1 MICIFGRT
9 QTSYKIMTQQIDY
22 ATLVKHPRIT
32 ALSDIVPISIQMDM
46 QSPFIMVLEAIEA
59 LVEVH
64 HAGAVERYSS

>member
-22 ATLVKHPRIT
+22 ATLAKHPRIT

-46 QSPFIMVLEAIEA
+46 QSPFIMVLEAIKA

-64 HAGAVERYSS
+64 HAGAGERYSF

>member
-22 ATLVKHPRIT
+22 ATLPKHPRIT

-46 QSPFIMVLEAIEA
+46 QSPFIMVSEVIEA

-64 HAGAVERYSS
+64 HAGAGERYSF